1 MNSSS
6 DLMLILDRDTESLGI
21 LRTVAD
27 RLGCDRI
34 EVESAEG
41 LREILA
47 VRRPTIAV
55 LAVDCIDADGL
66 AILQSLAQ
74 NGARPATLLVGS
86 VGARVLVSA
95 KRAVQ
100 SHGLP
105 VVGVAARPLDA
116 AAAEQLLT
124 PYLSAAPPI
133 PLDELER
140 AFDDNELILQY
151 QPKIEIASHEL
162 KVQGVEALIRWVHP
176 RRGLL
181 DARSFIAAVD
191 EHELMMRLTDFVMT
205 EALRQVGQWRARDL
219 HLDMVVNLN
228 PRLVRDRAF
237 PDRLEVLLHEYE
249 VPAQQLILDVT
260 ESPSEADR
268 DLMLDVFTRLRILGI
283 GLSLDNFGSGMSS
296 LTELYRMPF
305 SEVKV
310 DHSLIADVSREPDAM
325 LIVQAIAQLA
335 HTLQLSVCAEGVE
348 TRQVLEFVRK
358 VGFDTAQ
365 GRFFSGPVSAGEIER
380 LVRTWPGAGPA
391 ATSSWRALKP
401 LGVDLTTSTNRMR
414 LKRNEVSQ

>member
-1 MNSSS
+1 
-6 DLMLILDRDTESLGI
+6 MLILDRDAESLGI

-34 EVESAEG
+34 EVESAER

-55 LAVDCIDADGL
+55 LAVDCLDADGL
-66 AILQSLAQ
+66 AVLHSLAHH
-74 NGARPATLLVGS
+74 GARPATLLVGS
-86 VGARVLVSA
+86 VDARVLASA

-100 SHGLP
+100 SHGLA
-105 VVGVAARPLDA
+105 VIGVAARPLDA
-116 AAAEQLLT
+116 AAAEQALT
-124 PYLSAAPPI
+124 PHLASAPPI

-140 AFDDNELILQY
+140 AFADNELTLQY
-151 QPKIEIASHEL
+151 QPKIAIAAHEPT
-162 KVQGVEALIRWVHP
+162 VQGVEALVRWLHP

-181 DARSFIAAVD
+181 EARHFLSAVE
-191 EHELMMRLTDFVMT
+191 EHGLMMRLTDFVMT

-219 HLDMVVNLN
+219 HLEMVVNLD
-228 PRLVRDRAF
+228 PGLVRDRAF
-237 PDRLEVLLHEYE
+237 PDRLAVLLQEYE
-249 VPAQQLILDVT
+249 VPAQLLVLDVT
-260 ESPSEADR
+260 ESPGCEDR

-283 GLSLDNFGSGMSS
+283 GLSLDNFGSGTSS

-305 SEVKV
+305 SEIKV
-310 DHSLIADVSREPDAM
+310 DHSLIADVPREPDAM

-335 HTLQLSVCAEGVE
+335 HTLHLSVCAEGIE
-348 TRQVLEFVRK
+348 TRQVLEFVRR

-365 GRFFSGPVSAGEIER
+365 GRFFSSPVPAGEIEH
-380 LVRTWPGAGPA
+380 LVRTWPGPGAG

-401 LGVDLTTSTNRMR
+401 LGADQSTTTNRMR
-414 LKRNEVSQ
+414 VERIATGEVSQ